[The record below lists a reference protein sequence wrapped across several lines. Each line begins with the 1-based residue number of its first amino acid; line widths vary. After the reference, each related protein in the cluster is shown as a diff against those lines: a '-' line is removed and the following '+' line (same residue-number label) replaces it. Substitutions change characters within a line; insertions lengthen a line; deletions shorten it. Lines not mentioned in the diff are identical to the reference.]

1 MYKVLTMV
9 GSFFVALA
17 SLLTSM
23 GTFGLVGEIEPPQS
37 LLR

>member
-9 GSFFVALA
+9 GSFFAALA

-23 GTFGLVGEIEPPQS
+23 GPSGLVGEIEPPQS

>member
-9 GSFFVALA
+9 GYFFAALA

-23 GTFGLVGEIEPPQS
+23 GTFGLIGEINPPKS

>member
-9 GSFFVALA
+9 GSFFAALA
-17 SLLTSM
+17 YLLTSM
-23 GTFGLVGEIEPPQS
+23 GTSGLVGEIEPLQS

>member
-9 GSFFVALA
+9 GSFFAALA

-23 GTFGLVGEIEPPQS
+23 GTFGLVGEIKPPKS
-37 LLR
+37 LPR